1 MNIPYITNIVYFMYI
16 QSSTS
21 ISNDPTIQYYM
32 SIVYIVNAL
41 QIRKSQNIMT
51 YMHIVNTTNEATVVK
66 YVYYCSIMYS
76 ASIVTIR
83 ISV

>member
-21 ISNDPTIQYYM
+21 ISNDPTIRYYM
-32 SIVYIVNAL
+32 PIVHIVNAV
-41 QIRKSQNIMT
+41 NE
-51 YMHIVNTTNEATVVK
+51 VNTTNEATVVK
-66 YVYYCSIMYS
+66 YVYYCSFLYF

>member
-32 SIVYIVNAL
+32 SIVHIVNAVN
-41 QIRKSQNIMT
+41 K
-51 YMHIVNTTNEATVVK
+51 VNTTNEATVVK
-66 YVYYCSIMYS
+66 YVYCCSILYS

>member
-1 MNIPYITNIVYFMYI
+1 
-16 QSSTS
+16 
-21 ISNDPTIQYYM
+21 M

-66 YVYYCSIMYS
+66 YVYYCSFLYF